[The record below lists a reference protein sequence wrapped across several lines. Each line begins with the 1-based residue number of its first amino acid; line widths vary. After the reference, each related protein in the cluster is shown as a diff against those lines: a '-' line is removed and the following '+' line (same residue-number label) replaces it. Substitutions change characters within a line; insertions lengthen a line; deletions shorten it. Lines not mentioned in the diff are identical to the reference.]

1 MNVRKISAQTS
12 REALRMV
19 RDALGADAV
28 ILSNRSVNGSV
39 EILALASADMASLA
53 EPAVEKEVLPQ
64 PLVAALAGKRAA
76 PAPARPQAQAP
87 AQPAAAPTRVASAL
101 SVFERLRPAP
111 AAVPAP
117 AAAPAPEPLAP
128 AVPVAVAAPAAVPQ

>member
-1 MNVRKISAQTS
+1 MNVRKFSAQTP

-53 EPAVEKEVLPQ
+53 EPAVEREVLPQ
-64 PLVAALAGKRAA
+64 PLVAALAGKRVAQVQ
-76 PAPARPQAQAP
+76 PQAHHGRHAVVGRLVR
-87 AQPAAAPTRVASAL
+87 ARAHGSTR
-101 SVFERLRPAP
+101 
-111 AAVPAP
+111 
-117 AAAPAPEPLAP
+117 
-128 AVPVAVAAPAAVPQ
+128 